1 MKTMKLA
8 LLGTVAAIGMASAA
22 HAEINDYKGFY
33 LGGFGGLAIE
43 NDQESTP
50 NSPAAGIPIGS
61 TSEISYKTGY
71 MAGGEAGWSWGNG
84 LLTGLEYTYKRVNV
98 DNTDPQTPGA
108 ALSDSGNI
116 RLQTVM
122 AKATYELPLDL
133 FGFIRPYAGGG
144 IGAGYAEFNNLNI
157 SGFTVDDHATLLS
170 YEFFAGL
177 AYKLTP
183 RLSATTEYRYTATD
197 EMSAKTNL
205 SSLKTD
211 LNQGAHQFLAGLRYQ
226 FGSEVEKAAPAAA
239 PAPVPAPIAAAP
251 APRPAAPAP
260 VAPAVPQTYI
270 VFFDFDKSALTP
282 EAQKVLERAA
292 QDVRVGKGA
301 RIQVVGHAD
310 RSGSN
315 SYNLRLSERRA
326 TVVKGELVR
335 LGVNNGQIAT
345 RGAGENEPRVPTAD
359 GVREAQNR
367 RAEIIFQ

>member
-1 MKTMKLA
+1 MKTIKLA
-8 LLGTVAAIGMASAA
+8 LCAGIALAAFAGAA
-22 HAEINDYKGFY
+22 QAEPTDYRGFY

-43 NDQESTP
+43 NGQESTP
-50 NSPAAGIPIGS
+50 FSPAAGIPIGT
-61 TSEISYKTGY
+61 TSEIQYDKGFA
-71 MAGGEAGWSWGNG
+71 AGAEAGWSWGNG
-84 LLTGLEYTYKRVNV
+84 LMTGLEYTYKSVDV
-98 DNTDPQTPGA
+98 DNIDPQSGA
-108 ALSDSGNI
+108 PLSNTGDI
-116 RLQTVM
+116 KLHTLM
-122 AKATYELPLDL
+122 AKATYELPFDM
-133 FGFIRPYAGGG
+133 FGFIRPYAGAG
-144 IGAGYAEFNNLNI
+144 IGAGHAEYNDMNI
-157 SGFTVDDHATLLS
+157 SGFTVDDSATLLA
-170 YEFFAGL
+170 YEGFVGL
-177 AYKLTP
+177 AYNITP

-197 EMSAKTNL
+197 EMSAET
-205 SSLKTD
+205 SSTALKTK

-226 FGSEVEKAAPAAA
+226 FGEEVAHAAPAAA
-239 PAPVPAPIAAAP
+239 PMAPAPMMAAP
-251 APRPAAPAP
+251 APRPAMAAP

-270 VFFDFDKSALTP
+270 VFFDFDKSNLTP

-315 SYNLRLSERRA
+315 SYNQRLSERRA